1 MTPPFVG
8 RLPLHIAREA
18 VDDVVTVTEAQ
29 IVEAMKLLM
38 TRAKLYVE
46 GSGAAASAA
55 LLSGKVSASSGSRVV
70 SVVSGGN
77 IDLDRLCMVLASGD
91 GSEDR

>member
-8 RLPLHIAREA
+8 TLAVEIAKEA
-18 VDDVVTVTEAQ
+18 VDDVVGVSEGE

-46 GSGAAASAA
+46 GAGAAATAA
-55 LLSGKVSASSGSRVV
+55 LLAGKVRVAAGAK
-70 SVVSGGN
+70 VVALISGGN
-77 IDLDRLCMVLASGD
+77 VDLSRIPRDEPGVS
-91 GSEDR
+91 SP